1 MRLQDATY
9 RAVQYTDELNA
20 QYNTDVNPEDVK
32 KVIERV
38 WDFIA
43 GWSDDL
49 QRKAVDAYVFGT
61 YCKLTHKVIPG
72 CKTFALGPK
81 TAEDA
86 FVEALE
92 DAGIDPLKY
101 GNFSALWNT
110 VWTYTKGLDAYSQK
124 KIYELFAENERE
136 NNPSVL
142 KSPSPSPSPKARTAK
157 PQPKPS
163 EKPEAQPETT
173 APAPAPSPSSSTV
186 RYPDPRENAFWQAF
200 WSSVSDVMS
209 EKEAQ
214 YAFEEE
220 WYNVKILPDD
230 QVRKL
235 YKELADDIHREKEKA
250 PEVKVK
256 KVQPPPARSPTSS
269 FAGAGS
275 TSAEAGTGDLEFAIL
290 ENGFLASHAPANVL
304 TPLKRKLAALLH
316 QFSEE
321 KIAVKQGRAPSMYVE
336 HALVEALLYDYG
348 DQLVANGWGP
358 IISGSE
364 AYVIRDLWEQLGM
377 FGNFNEKYDYNQ
389 DKLVQVN
396 IEGVERDIPAWQ
408 VVVYA
413 TLGQLLKYLNIPDK
427 YGWEYFDEVLVQMG
441 Q

>member
-1 MRLQDATY
+1 MRLEEATY
-9 RAVQYTDELNA
+9 RAVQYTDVLNA

-32 KVIERV
+32 KVIERI

-43 GWSDDL
+43 GWSDSL
-49 QRKAVDAYVFGT
+49 QRKAVDTYVFGT
-61 YCKLTHKVIPG
+61 YCKLTRKVIPG

-81 TAEDA
+81 TAEEA
-86 FVEALE
+86 FVQALE

-110 VWTYTKGLDAYSQK
+110 VWIYTRGIDAYSQK
-124 KIYELFAENERE
+124 KIYQLFAENERE

-142 KSPSPSPSPKARTAK
+142 KSPARGTRTAQPQPKPKPETQPETSAPSPSPS
-157 PQPKPS
+157 
-163 EKPEAQPETT
+163 
-173 APAPAPSPSSSTV
+173 TV
-186 RYPDPRENAFWQAF
+186 SYPDARENAFWQAF
-200 WSSVSDVMS
+200 WKNVSDVMS

-220 WYNVKILPDD
+220 WYNVKTLPDD
-230 QVRKL
+230 QIRKV
-235 YKELADDIHREKEKA
+235 YEDLAQDIHKEEEKA
-250 PEVKVK
+250 PEVKAK
-256 KVQPPPARSPTSS
+256 RVQPPPARSPPSS
-269 FAGAGS
+269 
-275 TSAEAGTGDLEFAIL
+275 TETLGTGDQEFAIL
-290 ENGFLASHAPANVL
+290 ENGFLASHAPASVL
-304 TPLKRKLAALLH
+304 TPLKRKLAVLLH
-316 QFSEE
+316 RFDEE
-321 KIAVKQGRAPSMYVE
+321 KIAVMQKKAPFMAVE
-336 HALVEALLYDYG
+336 HALVEVLLYDYG

-364 AYVIRDLWEQLGM
+364 AWVINDMWQQLAL
-377 FGNFNEKYDYNQ
+377 FGNFNTKYDNEQ
-389 DKLVQVN
+389 DKLVQVD

-427 YGWEYFDEVLVQMG
+427 YGWEYFDEVLTKMG

>member
-1 MRLQDATY
+1 MRLEEATY

-20 QYNTDVNPEDVK
+20 QYDTDVNPEDVK
-32 KVIERV
+32 KVIERI

-49 QRKAVDAYVFGT
+49 QRKAVDTYVFGT

-72 CKTFALGPK
+72 CKTFALGPR
-81 TAEDA
+81 TAEEA
-86 FVEALE
+86 FVQALE

-110 VWTYTKGLDAYSQK
+110 VWTYTRGIDAYSQK

-136 NNPSVL
+136 NNPGVL
-142 KSPSPSPSPKARTAK
+142 KSPSRGTRTAQ

-163 EKPEAQPETT
+163 EKPETQPET
-173 APAPAPSPSSSTV
+173 APPAPSPSTV
-186 RYPDPRENAFWQAF
+186 SYPDPRENAFWQAF

-220 WYNVKILPDD
+220 WYNVKMLPDD
-230 QVRKL
+230 QIRKL
-235 YKELADDIHREKEKA
+235 YEDLAQDIHREKAKA
-250 PEVKVK
+250 PEVKVE
-256 KVQPPPARSPTSS
+256 KVQPPATSPISS

-275 TSAEAGTGDLEFAIL
+275 TSAEAGTEDLEFAIL
-290 ENGFLASHAPANVL
+290 ENGFLASHAPASVL
-304 TPLKRKLAALLH
+304 TPLKRKLAVLLH

-364 AYVIRDLWEQLGM
+364 TYVIRDLWEQLAL
-377 FGNFNEKYDYNQ
+377 FGKFNEKYDNDQ

-427 YGWEYFDEVLVQMG
+427 YGWGYFDEVLVQMG

>member
-1 MRLQDATY
+1 MRLEEATY
-9 RAVQYTDELNA
+9 RAAQYTDELNA
-20 QYNTDVNPEDVK
+20 QYDTDVNPKDVQR
-32 KVIERV
+32 VIERV

-43 GWSDDL
+43 GWSDSL
-49 QRKAVDAYVFGT
+49 QRKAVDTYVFGT
-61 YCKLTHKVIPG
+61 YCKLTRKVIPG
-72 CKTFALGPK
+72 CKTFALGPR
-81 TAEDA
+81 TAEEA

-110 VWTYTKGLDAYSQK
+110 VWIYTRGIDAYSQK

-136 NNPSVL
+136 NNPGVL
-142 KSPSPSPSPKARTAK
+142 KSPARGTRTAQ

-163 EKPEAQPETT
+163 EKPEAQPET
-173 APAPAPSPSSSTV
+173 APPTPSSSPSTV
-186 RYPDPRENAFWQAF
+186 SYPDPRENAFWQAF
-200 WSSVSDVMS
+200 WNSVSDVMS

-230 QVRKL
+230 QIRKV
-235 YKELADDIHREKEKA
+235 YEDLAEDIHREKEKA

-256 KVQPPPARSPTSS
+256 KVQPPARSPTSS

-275 TSAEAGTGDLEFAIL
+275 TAPPSTGDQEFAIL
-290 ENGFLASHAPANVL
+290 ENGFLASHAPASAL
-304 TPLKRKLAALLH
+304 TPLKRKLAVLLH
-316 QFSEE
+316 QFTEE

-377 FGNFNEKYDYNQ
+377 FGKFNEKYDYDM

-413 TLGQLLKYLNIPDK
+413 TLGQLLKYLNIPDR

>member
-1 MRLQDATY
+1 MRLEEATY
-9 RAVQYTDELNA
+9 RAVQYTDHLNA
-20 QYNTDVNPEDVK
+20 QYETDVNPNDVQNA
-32 KVIERV
+32 IERI

-43 GWSDDL
+43 GWSDEL

-61 YCKLTHKVIPG
+61 YCKLTHRVIPG

-86 FVEALE
+86 FIKALE

-101 GNFSALWNT
+101 GNFSALWRN
-110 VWTYTKGLDAYSQK
+110 VWTYTRGLDAYSQK

-136 NNPSVL
+136 NNPGVL
-142 KSPSPSPSPKARTAK
+142 KSPARGIRTAQPKPSPSP
-157 PQPKPS
+157 
-163 EKPEAQPETT
+163 EPEAQPETT
-173 APAPAPSPSSSTV
+173 APSPSPSTV
-186 RYPDPRENAFWQAF
+186 SYPDPRENAFWQFF
-200 WSSVSDVMS
+200 WNSVSDVMS

-214 YAFEEE
+214 YAFEDE
-220 WYNVKILPDD
+220 WYNAKILPDG
-230 QVRKL
+230 QIRKV
-235 YKELADDIHREKEKA
+235 YENLAGDIHREKEKA

-256 KVQPPPARSPTSS
+256 KVQPPARSPTYPSG
-269 FAGAGS
+269 GAGS
-275 TSAEAGTGDLEFAIL
+275 TVPPSTGDQEFAIL
-290 ENGFLASHAPANVL
+290 ENGFLASHAPASVL
-304 TPLKRKLAALLH
+304 TPLKRKLAILLH
-316 QFSEE
+316 QFTEE

-364 AYVIRDLWEQLGM
+364 AYVIRDLWEQLAL
-377 FGNFNEKYDYNQ
+377 FGKFNEKYDYDM

>member
-1 MRLQDATY
+1 MKLEEATY
-9 RAVQYTDELNA
+9 RAAQYIDELNA
-20 QYNTDVNPEDVK
+20 QYDTDVNVKDVQ

-43 GWSDDL
+43 GWSDSL
-49 QRKAVDAYVFGT
+49 QRKAVDTYIFGT

-81 TAEDA
+81 TAEEA

-101 GNFSALWNT
+101 GNFSALWHN
-110 VWTYTKGLDAYSQK
+110 VWTYTRGLDAYSQE
-124 KIYELFAENERE
+124 KIYQLFAENERE
-136 NNPSVL
+136 NNPGVL
-142 KSPSPSPSPKARTAK
+142 KSPTPKARTA
-157 PQPKPS
+157 QPKPSPS
-163 EKPEAQPETT
+163 EKPEAQPET
-173 APAPAPSPSSSTV
+173 PAPSPSPSTV
-186 RYPDPRENAFWQAF
+186 SYPDPRENAFWQSF
-200 WSSVSDVMS
+200 WNSVSDVMS

-214 YAFEEE
+214 YAFEDE
-220 WYNVKILPDD
+220 WYNVKMLPDD
-230 QVRKL
+230 QIRKL
-235 YKELADDIHREKEKA
+235 YEELADDIHREKEKA
-250 PEVKVK
+250 PEVKAK
-256 KVQPPPARSPTSS
+256 KVQPPARSPTYPSG
-269 FAGAGS
+269 GAGS
-275 TSAEAGTGDLEFAIL
+275 TAPPNTGDQEFAIL
-290 ENGFLASHAPANVL
+290 ENGFLASHAPASVL
-304 TPLKRKLAALLH
+304 TPLKRKLAVLLH
-316 QFSEE
+316 QFTEE

-358 IISGSE
+358 ILSGSE
-364 AYVIRDLWEQLGM
+364 TYVIRDLWEQLAL
-377 FGNFNEKYDYNQ
+377 FGKFNEKYDYDM

-413 TLGQLLKYLNIPDK
+413 TLGQLLKYLNIPDR

>member
-1 MRLQDATY
+1 MRLEEATY
-9 RAVQYTDELNA
+9 RAAQYTDELNA
-20 QYNTDVNPEDVK
+20 QYDTDVNVKDVQNA
-32 KVIERV
+32 IERI

-43 GWSDDL
+43 GWSDEL

-81 TAEDA
+81 TAEEA
-86 FVEALE
+86 FVQALE

-124 KIYELFAENERE
+124 KIYQLFAENERE
-136 NNPSVL
+136 NNPGVL
-142 KSPSPSPSPKARTAK
+142 KSPAPTTKPQPSPSEKPETQPEIPAPSPSPS
-157 PQPKPS
+157 
-163 EKPEAQPETT
+163 
-173 APAPAPSPSSSTV
+173 TV
-186 RYPDPRENAFWQAF
+186 SYPDPRENAFWQSF
-200 WSSVSDVMS
+200 WNSVSDVMS

-230 QVRKL
+230 QIRKV
-235 YKELADDIHREKEKA
+235 YEDLAQDIHREKEKA

-256 KVQPPPARSPTSS
+256 KVQPPARSPTYPSG
-269 FAGAGS
+269 GAGS
-275 TSAEAGTGDLEFAIL
+275 TAPPSTGDLEFAIL
-290 ENGFLASHAPANVL
+290 ENGFLASRAPANVL
-304 TPLKRKLAALLH
+304 TPLKRKLAILLH
-316 QFSEE
+316 QFTEE

-377 FGNFNEKYDYNQ
+377 FGKFNEKYDYDM
-389 DKLVQVN
+389 DKLVQVEV
-396 IEGVERDIPAWQ
+396 EGVERDIPAWQ

>member
-72 CKTFALGPK
+72 CKNFALGPK
-81 TAEDA
+81 TAEEA

-110 VWTYTKGLDAYSQK
+110 VWTYTRGLDAYSQK
-124 KIYELFAENERE
+124 KIYQLFAENERE

-142 KSPSPSPSPKARTAK
+142 KSPSRETRTAQ
-157 PQPKPS
+157 PQPKR
-163 EKPEAQPETT
+163 EIQPET
-173 APAPAPSPSSSTV
+173 APAPSSSPSTV
-186 RYPDPRENAFWQAF
+186 SYPDPRENAFWQSF
-200 WSSVSDVMS
+200 WNSVSDVMS

-220 WYNVKILPDD
+220 WYNVKMLPDD

-256 KVQPPPARSPTSS
+256 KVQ
-269 FAGAGS
+269 
-275 TSAEAGTGDLEFAIL
+275 L
-290 ENGFLASHAPANVL
+290 FLPF
-304 TPLKRKLAALLH
+304 PL
-316 QFSEE
+316 
-321 KIAVKQGRAPSMYVE
+321 
-336 HALVEALLYDYG
+336 
-348 DQLVANGWGP
+348 
-358 IISGSE
+358 
-364 AYVIRDLWEQLGM
+364 
-377 FGNFNEKYDYNQ
+377 
-389 DKLVQVN
+389 
-396 IEGVERDIPAWQ
+396 
-408 VVVYA
+408 
-413 TLGQLLKYLNIPDK
+413 
-427 YGWEYFDEVLVQMG
+427 
-441 Q
+441 